1 MSLAACIIDGMSL
14 VHRLKGDG
22 KSFAHLTDAA
32 LMLALHE
39 GTDVVFD
46 VYRDESIR
54 NAERCNRG
62 SIAGTAVEEHCTLSQ
77 HFALQTI
84 PEKP

>member
-1 MSLAACIIDGMSL
+1 MVTGNSFALCARQTELEKIVSPAACIIDGMSL

-39 GTDVVFD
+39 GTDSARIDVVFD
-46 VYRDESIR
+46 VYRDESI
-54 NAERCNRG
+54 
-62 SIAGTAVEEHCTLSQ
+62 
-77 HFALQTI
+77 
-84 PEKP
+84 